1 MVLLKFCL
9 FSKVG
14 YFLMI
19 VVQSTCLGGTAT
31 LTHTHSHTHPS
42 GHVKKG
48 AQDRPKLR

>member
-1 MVLLKFCL
+1 
-9 FSKVG
+9 
-14 YFLMI
+14 MI